1 MKVQWINSADF
12 ENELKLVGQLASV
25 STGKDEPDKYIAI
38 AKHCIKSGHFTPTRA
53 MRFLF
58 KISNVSRVLSHE
70 FVRHELGVIKV
81 QESQRYVDAG
91 NVEFVVPKEVKQ
103 HYDDEA
109 FELNICEAFVNY
121 QDYLDKGYKKEIAR
135 YVLPNATCT
144 KINVC
149 FNWEGLSNFIQK
161 RKCFRAQPEMQ
172 ELALAITNLLY
183 LEVPVKYHDLLNL
196 HMSRKCEIVG
206 YCNEV
211 QCCGYKPTREKF
223 FATYERGK
231 FIEEIK

>member
-1 MKVQWINSADF
+1 MKVEWINSAEF
-12 ENELKLVGQLASV
+12 ENELKLVGNMASV
-25 STGKDEPDKYIAI
+25 STGKDEPEKYIAI
-38 AKHCIKSGHFTPTRA
+38 ARHCIKSGHFTPTRP
-53 MRFLF
+53 MRFFF
-58 KISNVSRVLSHE
+58 KIEGISRIVSHE
-70 FVRHELGVIKV
+70 FCRHEVGVIKV

-91 NVEFVVPKEVKQ
+91 DAEFVVPKEVKQ
-103 HYDDEA
+103 REDEEA
-109 FELNICEAFVNY
+109 FELNICETFANY
-121 QDYLDKGYKKEIAR
+121 QDMLDAGYKKEIAR
-135 YVLPNATCT
+135 YVLSNATCT

-149 FNWEGLSNFIQK
+149 FDWEGLANFIQK

-183 LEVPVKYHDLLNL
+183 LEVPIKYHDLFNL
-196 HMSRKCEIVG
+196 HMGRKCDIVG

-231 FIEEIK
+231 FIEGMK